1 MKVSYVDKEKKEP
14 KIPKVGQ
21 AWCHSK
27 DGEIYMRIEDADG
40 RKVISNLPGQEI
52 FSVGLK
58 DGRVVHTSIYPNVGI
73 ILLSPV
79 GGEIHFEEAKK

>member
-1 MKVSYVDKEKKEP
+1 MKIFYVEKEKKEP
-14 KIPKVGQ
+14 KLPKVGQ

-27 DGEIYMRIEDADG
+27 NTDIYMRISDADG
-40 RKVISNLPGQEI
+40 RKIISNLPGPEI
-52 FSVGLK
+52 FSVCLK

-79 GGEIHFEEAKK
+79 GGEIHFEEAKE